1 MSRAALCLLLALP
14 AGAAR
19 AADYDA
25 DGLED
30 ADERARGT
38 DVAAPD
44 TDYDGLPDG
53 AEVLLAHP
61 VTDLDATEL
70 SGAPGD
76 ETDASLAPRRSV
88 HTDPLRQTL
97 LVEIDCDRGA
107 CPSVGA
113 LRLAR
118 RAFADIG
125 VEAWFFVDDAGDWLS
140 GTSARDVDTLEAA
153 LAASDGRSGSH
164 ALMPYVHVLFTDRGE
179 GELHGLTHSVQ
190 PEPTA
195 RDRSTPPDATAP
207 RAGALVFSGEI
218 ARQREAHAAAFDSL
232 GVSLDQL
239 VARALVHELGH
250 TLGAS
255 HEGPANGGWDWSNV
269 MVASSELGA
278 PEDAPHRWSLQ
289 FVAGHP
295 RFSPASRAQLH
306 LDFKTSVETSAPLLD
321 RRFAFTHPDGDPSG
335 APAAAPPGFTPVA
348 PGVGLEWTTGFGF
361 DLHRGGFAVAHLGT
375 APWRVRLGVAGRD
388 GAAVRCELGEGG
400 PVVEVAATGEEL
412 GAAAVLGAS
421 PSASPGTEWWA
432 RPRFVASPAGFGR
445 STLTVRCEAD
455 TGGAADVSLYWITL
469 EQEDA

>member
-1 MSRAALCLLLALP
+1 MNRAALWLLLALP
-14 AGAAR
+14 VAEAW
-19 AADYDA
+19 AADRDA

-38 DVAAPD
+38 DVVAPD
-44 TDYDGLPDG
+44 TDFDGLPDG

-61 VTDLDATEL
+61 VTDLDAPEL
-70 SGAPGD
+70 SEDPAAAG
-76 ETDASLAPRRSV
+76 DASLAPRRSV

-107 CPSVGA
+107 CPSVAA
-113 LRLAR
+113 LRVAR
-118 RAFADIG
+118 RAFADID

-140 GTSARDVDTLEAA
+140 TTAARDAATLEAA
-153 LAASDGRSGSH
+153 LAASDGRAGSH
-164 ALMPYVHVLFTDRGE
+164 ALAPYVHVLFTDRGE
-179 GELHGLTHSVQ
+179 GDLHGLTHSVL
-190 PEPTA
+190 PEATPP
-195 RDRSTPPDATAP
+195 DHSTPPDSAAP

-218 ARQREAHAAAFDSL
+218 ARQREAHAAAFDAL

-250 TLGAS
+250 ALGAS

-269 MVASSELGA
+269 MVASSDLGA

-295 RFSPASRAQLH
+295 RFSAASRAQLH
-306 LDFKTSVETSAPLLD
+306 LDFKTSVETAAPLLD
-321 RRFAFTHPDGDPSG
+321 RRFAFTHPGGDAAS
-335 APAAAPPGFTPVA
+335 APEPIPPGFTPVA
-348 PGVGLEWTTGFGF
+348 PGVGLEWTTGFGH

-388 GAAVRCELGEGG
+388 GAAVRCELGEDG
-400 PVVEVAATGEEL
+400 PVVELGGSAEEP
-412 GAAAVLGAS
+412 GAAEVLGAPTS
-421 PSASPGTEWWA
+421 PPAGAEWWA
-432 RPRFVASPAGFGR
+432 RPRFVAHSAGFGR
-445 STLTVRCEAD
+445 STLTVRCEA
-455 TGGAADVSLYWITL
+455 GPAGAAGVSMYWITM